1 MKKLTMNN
9 NKKLLQNLQSRHAC
23 NSQGFLKN
31 CER

>member
-9 NKKLLQNLQSRHAC
+9 KKKLLRNLLSRHAC

-31 CER
+31 WKG